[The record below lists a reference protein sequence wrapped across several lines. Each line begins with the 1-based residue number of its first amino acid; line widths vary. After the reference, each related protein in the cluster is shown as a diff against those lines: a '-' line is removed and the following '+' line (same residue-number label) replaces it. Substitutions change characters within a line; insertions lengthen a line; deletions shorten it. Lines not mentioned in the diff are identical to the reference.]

1 MNLLSALAFCRITLA
16 LIFAIS
22 AIAKA
27 SNIPLFKQTI
37 EQFELIPRSLH
48 TAAVAVLLGGEFATT
63 LLLGIG
69 GGLLWAGFALAFAL
83 CLAFTLALAAV
94 LARGDRVAC
103 NCFGASAKPVSADDI
118 RRNSGLILCALA
130 GLSLLSLADQGDG
143 GLSVAEWCLTGLAA
157 AVFTA
162 IWLQLG
168 EIVRLFRH
176 T

>member
-37 EQFELIPRSLH
+37 EQFALIPRPLH
-48 TAAVAVLLGGEFATT
+48 TATVAVLLGGEFAAA
-63 LLLGIG
+63 LLLSIG
-69 GGLLWAGFALAFAL
+69 GALLWAGFALAFGL
-83 CLAFTLALAAV
+83 CLVFTLALAAV
-94 LARGDRVAC
+94 LARGAQVAC
-103 NCFGASAKPVSADDI
+103 NCFGASAKAVSADDI
-118 RRNSGLILCALA
+118 RRNSGLMLCALA
-130 GLSLLSLADQGDG
+130 GLSLLRPAGQGQA

-157 AVFTA
+157 AVFSA

-168 EIVRLFRH
+168 EIVQLFRH